1 MSPMNY
7 GLAPVIALL
16 TIFISVRLRR
26 VKLVVSWS
34 CSAALSPFLS
44 HQKGESC
51 DSAYFL
57 YRQHQEQR
65 RFRMCRVTRNSGTLQ
80 RLQKTFR
87 PICSD
92 GSNTTP
98 DDVWL
103 QNYSAQFRS
112 AQSEKKN
119 YLCSWKKKTEI
130 FREYAFLRKAAN
142 QYFQVLRI

>member
-26 VKLVVSWS
+26 GKLVVPQS

-65 RFRMCRVTRNSGTLQ
+65 RFRMCRVTRNSGMLQ
-80 RLQKTFR
+80 RPQKH
-87 PICSD
+87 SD
-92 GSNTTP
+92 LFVQTARIQRQ

-103 QNYSAQFRS
+103 QNYSSQLRS
-112 AQSEKKN
+112 VQLEKKN
-119 YLCSWKKKTEI
+119 YLCSLKKKTEI